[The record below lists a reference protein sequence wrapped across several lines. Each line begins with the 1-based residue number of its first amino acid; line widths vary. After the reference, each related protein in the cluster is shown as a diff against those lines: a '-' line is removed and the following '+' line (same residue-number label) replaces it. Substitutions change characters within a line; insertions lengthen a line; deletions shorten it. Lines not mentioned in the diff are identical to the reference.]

1 MKRIGKL
8 VLSSLAAFGLTLA
21 GTAADILTYHNDS
34 SRTGLNPDEIALT
47 PGNVNVN
54 SFGLKFNVIVAG
66 QVYAQPLYASSVP
79 IFTAGMVIRHNL
91 VIIATELDNVY
102 AFDADSGSLI
112 WNASLLDQ

>member
-1 MKRIGKL
+1 MELRSVLLRLSL
-8 VLSSLAAFGLTLA
+8 VSLLLA
-21 GTAADILTYHNDS
+21 TSGVAADVLTYHNDN

-79 IFTAGMVIRHNL
+79 IFTAGMFIRHNL

-102 AFDADSGSLI
+102 AF
-112 WNASLLDQ
+112 